1 LKKINI
7 DSGWMTQGGVEKK
20 RRSRSS
26 LKKKKEKKSREKIL
40 KILII
45 YTRRR
50 AGKNFL
56 IWAGVLPVPLPPQL
70 LLSIVL

>member
-7 DSGWMTQGGVEKK
+7 DSGWMTQGGAEKK

-26 LKKKKEKKSREKIL
+26 LKKKEIRSREKIL

-45 YTRRR
+45 LY
-50 AGKNFL
+50 KNGLEKISLF
-56 IWAGVLPVPLPPQL
+56 GPGSCQFPLPPQL
-70 LLSIVL
+70 LFSIVL

>member
-26 LKKKKEKKSREKIL
+26 LKKKKEIKSREKIL